1 MLRGGKNIKK
11 KKKIAFHFLFYFDIV
26 FSFLGLLPMHV
37 LLRCSMG

>member
-1 MLRGGKNIKK
+1 MLRGGKNQKK
-11 KKKIAFHFLFYFDIV
+11 KKKIAFHFFYFDIV